1 MELEITTQ
9 ILIWAF
15 ALAFVLG
22 AVANKTNFC
31 TMGAVSD
38 WVNMGDTSRL
48 KAWLLAIAV
57 ALIGVTLIESIMGY
71 AAIDPSLPPYRTAQ
85 FAWLRYIVGGV
96 LFGIGMTFASGCGNK
111 TLVRIGGGNIKSL
124 FVLAVAGYFAYLM
137 TKTDFYAVLFHPWV
151 TATTI
156 NLGDLGLAGQDIP
169 AIIGGIF
176 GAENLTTLRII
187 LGLVIGAAILF
198 HVFRSADFRSN
209 SENVVS
215 GIIIGILIVLAWAI
229 TGGIGEETMGYLWK
243 DEVSMM
249 DEIPVGVMTQSYT
262 FINPMGDTFSLAM
275 DPTNSTLVSFGVM
288 ALFGVIAG
296 SFVISL
302 FTKALR
308 IEWFNDIKDFI
319 NHMFGAVL
327 MGIGGVL
334 GMGCTIGQGITGVS
348 TLAVGSILV
357 LVSIIF
363 GCALTMKIQFYK
375 MVYEEEASFMKSFIT
390 ALVDMKLLPASM
402 RKLEAV

>member
-9 ILIWAF
+9 VLLWAF

-38 WVNMGDTSRL
+38 WVNMNDTNRMKS
-48 KAWLLAIAV
+48 WLLAIAV
-57 ALIGVTLIESIMGY
+57 ALLGVTLIESIMGY
-71 AAIDPSLPPYRTAQ
+71 ASIDPSLPPYRTEQ

-111 TLVRIGGGNIKSL
+111 TLVRIGGGNIKSI
-124 FVLAVAGYFAYLM
+124 FVLIVAGFFAYLM
-137 TKTDFYAVLFHPWV
+137 TKTDFYAVLFHPWI

-156 NLGDLGLAGQDIP
+156 NLGSFGMTGQDIP
-169 AIIGGIF
+169 AIIGGIT
-176 GAENLTTLRII
+176 GAESLTTLRII
-187 LGLVIGAAILF
+187 CGLVIGAAILF
-198 HVFRSADFRSN
+198 HVFRSQDFRSN
-209 SENVVS
+209 SEN
-215 GIIIGILIVLAWAI
+215 IIGGTVIGILIVLAWAI
-229 TGGIGEETMGYLWK
+229 TGGSMGAAWK
-243 DEVSMM
+243 EAVDFM
-249 DEIPVGVMTQSYT
+249 DQVPVGVMSQSYT
-262 FINPMGDTFSLAM
+262 FINPMGDTFSLALN
-275 DPTNSTLVSFGVM
+275 PTNTTLISFGVM

-302 FTKALR
+302 LTKAFR
-308 IEWFNDIKDFI
+308 IEWFNDLKDFI

-334 GMGCTIGQGITGVS
+334 GMGCTIGQGITGFS
-348 TLAVGSILV
+348 TLALGSILV
-357 LVSIIF
+357 FVSIVF
-363 GCALTMKIQFYK
+363 GSALTMKIQFYK
-375 MVYEEEASFMKSFIT
+375 MVYEEEASFIKSFIT

-402 RKLEAV
+402 RKLDAV

>member
-38 WVNMGDTSRL
+38 WVNMGDTNRL
-48 KAWLLAIAV
+48 KAWLLAIGV
-57 ALIGVTLIESIMGY
+57 ALLGVTLIEGIMGY
-71 AAIDPSLPPYRTAQ
+71 ASIDPSLPPYRSAQ

-111 TLVRIGGGNIKSL
+111 TLVRIGGGNIKSI
-124 FVLAVAGYFAYLM
+124 FVLVVAGFFAYLM
-137 TKTDFYAVLFHPWV
+137 TKTDFYGILFHPWV
-151 TATTI
+151 SATTI
-156 NLGDLGLAGQDIP
+156 NLTDMGMSGQDIP

-176 GAENLTTLRII
+176 GAESLDSLRVIFGLII
-187 LGLVIGAAILF
+187 GGAILF

-215 GIIIGILIVLAWAI
+215 GIIIGIIIVLAWAI
-229 TGGIGEETMGYLWK
+229 TGGSMGDAWK
-243 DEVSMM
+243 EAVDFMDEV
-249 DEIPVGVMTQSYT
+249 PVGVMTQSYT
-262 FINPMGDTFSLAM
+262 FINPMGDTFTLAL
-275 DPTNSTLVSFGVM
+275 DPTNTTLISFGVM
-288 ALFGVIAG
+288 SLFGVIAG

-302 FTKALR
+302 FAKAFR
-308 IEWFNDIKDFI
+308 IEWFNDLKDFI
-319 NHMFGAVL
+319 THMIGAVL

-334 GMGCTIGQGITGVS
+334 GMGCTIGQGITGFS

-357 LVSIIF
+357 FVSIVF
-363 GCALTMKIQFYK
+363 GSALTMKIQFYK
-375 MVYEEEASFMKSFIT
+375 MVYEEEATFMKSFIT
-390 ALVDMKLLPASM
+390 ALVDMKLLPAGM

>member
-1 MELEITTQ
+1 MELQITTQ

-38 WVNMGDTSRL
+38 WVNMGDTNRM

-57 ALIGVTLIESIMGY
+57 ALLGVTLIEGIMGY
-71 AAIDPSLPPYRTAQ
+71 ASIDPSLPPYRSEQ

-111 TLVRIGGGNIKSL
+111 TLVRIGGGNIKSI
-124 FVLAVAGYFAYLM
+124 FVLIVAGFFAYLM

-151 TATTI
+151 SATTI
-156 NLGDLGLAGQDIP
+156 NLGKMGMAGQDIP

-176 GAENLTTLRII
+176 GAENLNTLRIVF
-187 LGLVIGAAILF
+187 GLIIGSAILF
-198 HVFRSADFRSN
+198 HVFRSEDFRSN
-209 SENVVS
+209 NENVIS
-215 GIIIGILIVLAWAI
+215 GIIIGIIIVLAWAI
-229 TGGIGEETMGYLWK
+229 TGGSMGTAWK
-243 DEVSMM
+243 EAVDFMDEV
-249 DEIPVGVMTQSYT
+249 PVGVMTQSYT
-262 FINPMGDTFSLAM
+262 FINPMGDTFALAL
-275 DPTNSTLVSFGVM
+275 DPTNSLLISFGVM
-288 ALFGVIAG
+288 SLFGVIAG
-296 SFVISL
+296 SLVISL
-302 FTKALR
+302 LAKAFR
-308 IEWFNDIKDFI
+308 IEWFNDLKDFI

-334 GMGCTIGQGITGVS
+334 GMGCTIGQGITGFS
-348 TLAVGSILV
+348 TLALGSILV
-357 LVSIIF
+357 FVSIVF
-363 GCALTMKIQFYK
+363 GSALTMKIQFYK
-375 MVYEEEASFMKSFIT
+375 MVYEEEATFAKSFIT
-390 ALVDMKLLPASM
+390 ALVDMKLLPAAM

>member
-1 MELEITTQ
+1 MELDITTQ
-9 ILIWAF
+9 ILFWAF

-38 WVNMGDTSRL
+38 WVNMGDTNRMKS
-48 KAWLLAIAV
+48 WLLAIAV
-57 ALIGVTLIESIMGY
+57 ALLGVTLIEGIMGY
-71 AAIDPSLPPYRTAQ
+71 ASIDPSLPPYRSPQ

-111 TLVRIGGGNIKSL
+111 TLVRIGGGNIKSI
-124 FVLAVAGYFAYLM
+124 FVLIVAGFFAFLM

-151 TATTI
+151 SATTI
-156 NLGDLGLAGQDIP
+156 DLGKMGMAGQDIP

-176 GAENLTTLRII
+176 GAESLTTLRVIF
-187 LGLVIGAAILF
+187 GLVIGAAILY

-209 SENVVS
+209 NENIVS
-215 GIIIGILIVLAWAI
+215 GVIIGLIIVLAWAI
-229 TGGIGEETMGYLWK
+229 TGGSMGTSWK
-243 DEVSMM
+243 EAVDFMDEV
-249 DEIPVGVMTQSYT
+249 PVGVMTQSYT
-262 FINPMGDTFSLAM
+262 FINPMGDTFALAL
-275 DPTNSTLVSFGVM
+275 DPTNTLLISFGVM
-288 ALFGVIAG
+288 SLFGVIAG
-296 SFVISL
+296 SLVISL
-302 FTKALR
+302 VAKAFR
-308 IEWFNDIKDFI
+308 IEWFNDLKDFI

-334 GMGCTIGQGITGVS
+334 GMGCTIGQGITGFS

-357 LVSIIF
+357 FVSIVF
-363 GCALTMKIQFYK
+363 GSALTMKIQFYK
-375 MVYEEEASFMKSFIT
+375 MVYEEEASFSKSLIT
-390 ALVDMKLLPASM
+390 SLVDMKLLPASM

>member
-38 WVNMGDTSRL
+38 WVNMGDTNRL

-57 ALIGVTLIESIMGY
+57 ALLGVTLIESIMGY
-71 AAIDPSLPPYRTAQ
+71 ASIDPSLPPYRSPQ

-111 TLVRIGGGNIKSL
+111 TLVRIGGGNIKSVV
-124 FVLAVAGYFAYLM
+124 VLIIAGFFAYLM

-156 NLGDLGLAGQDIP
+156 NLSGFGMSGQDVP

-176 GAENLTTLRII
+176 GAEDLSSLRVIF
-187 LGLVIGAAILF
+187 GLIIGAAILF

-215 GIIIGILIVLAWAI
+215 GIIIGIIIVLAWAI
-229 TGGIGEETMGYLWK
+229 TGGSMGEAWK
-243 DEVSMM
+243 EAVDFMDEV
-249 DEIPVGVMTQSYT
+249 PVGVMTQSYT
-262 FINPMGDTFSLAM
+262 FINPMGDTFTLAL
-275 DPTNSTLVSFGVM
+275 DPTNTTLISFGVM
-288 ALFGVIAG
+288 SLFGVIAG

-308 IEWFNDIKDFI
+308 IEWFNDLKDFI
-319 NHMFGAVL
+319 NHAFGAVL

-334 GMGCTIGQGITGVS
+334 GMGCTIGQGITGFS

-357 LVSIIF
+357 FVSIVF
-363 GCALTMKIQFYK
+363 GSALTMKIQFYK
-375 MVYEEEASFMKSFIT
+375 MVYEEEATFMKSFIT
-390 ALVDMKLLPASM
+390 ALVDMKMLPGSM

>member
-15 ALAFVLG
+15 ALAFILG

-38 WVNMGDTSRL
+38 WVNMGDTNRL
-48 KAWLLAIAV
+48 KSWLLAIAV
-57 ALIGVTLIESIMGY
+57 ALIGVTLIEGIMGY
-71 AAIDPSLPPYRTAQ
+71 ASIDPSLPPYRSPQ

-137 TKTDFYAVLFHPWV
+137 TKTDFYSVLFHPWV
-151 TATTI
+151 SATTI
-156 NLGDLGLAGQDIP
+156 NLADLGMAGQDIP
-169 AIIGGIF
+169 AIVGGIF
-176 GAENLTTLRII
+176 GVESLNTLRVIF
-187 LGLVIGAAILF
+187 GLVIGAAILY
-198 HVFRSADFRSN
+198 HVFRSSDFRSN
-209 SENVVS
+209 SENIVS
-215 GIIIGILIVLAWAI
+215 GIIIGIIIVLAWAM
-229 TGGIGEETMGYLWK
+229 TGGSMGEEWK
-243 DEVSMM
+243 EAVDFM
-249 DEIPVGVMTQSYT
+249 DEPPVGVMTQSFT
-262 FINPMGDTFSLAM
+262 FINPMGDTFTLAM
-275 DPTNSTLVSFGVM
+275 DPTNVTLISFGVM
-288 ALFGVIAG
+288 SLFGVIAG

-302 FTKALR
+302 FAKAFR
-308 IEWFNDIKDFI
+308 IEWFNDLKDFI

-334 GMGCTIGQGITGVS
+334 GMGCTIGQGITGFS

-357 LVSIIF
+357 FVSIVF
-363 GCALTMKIQFYK
+363 GSALTMKIQFYK
-375 MVYEEEASFMKSFIT
+375 LVYEEEATFMKSFIT